1 MTGSY
6 GNFNRV
12 RLQGAV
18 QAPLVDGVLAVRVA
32 ALYVHDT
39 GVLEN
44 VTPGLGD
51 LDQTDVF
58 AFRGA
63 LQFEP
68 SDSFEATLRYNH
80 VKSGGRNYA
89 PFAGNIDLTIPQ
101 FCFPVTICPAFP
113 DRTETAWASFKPQ
126 RPTRPNELSAAMGSI

>member
-1 MTGSY
+1 M
-6 GNFNRV
+6 
-12 RLQGAV
+12 
-18 QAPLVDGVLAVRVA
+18 VDGVLAVRVA

-89 PFAGNIDLTIPQ
+89 PFAGNIDFNDPAIL
-101 FCFPVTICPAFP
+101 FPTGSSRDFQRLRSSSLVMGH
-113 DRTETAWASFKPQ
+113 RQTASEA
-126 RPTRPNELSAAMGSI
+126 R